1 MPLTHVLAPI
11 RIGSV
16 DIRNRVVSTAHVT
29 RLALQSFDDLI
40 EYHVRRAEG
49 GVGLT
54 ILELLAVHRSAPYAL
69 NAFNPEHV
77 QGCQRMMQRLKPLG
91 MKVFQQLWH
100 GGHHVMPLDG
110 SPPWSASDQ
119 PSPVLGIV
127 PLAMTH
133 SMIDEIVTAF
143 ADAARRCEEW
153 GLDGIELHA
162 AHGYLPQQFL
172 SPNTNKRD
180 DHYGGSL
187 ENRARFTLEILAA
200 IRDSVSSK
208 MAVCLRIGPDDTF
221 GGAGVGDNLR
231 LLELAQAR
239 SLIDMVSISLG
250 NKQAYHKMMG
260 GMHEPVG
267 YELPT
272 SIAIGK
278 HAKVPTLVIGRV
290 RTLEE
295 ADTIVR
301 QGDGDLV
308 GMTRA
313 HIADPDIVHKTLKGH
328 PEQVRPCIG
337 CNQGCVGGG
346 KSINPRIGCTVN
358 AGAGWERTYGDHA
371 LKPAAVVKRV
381 LVVGGGPA
389 GMEAARVSV
398 LRGHQVTLA
407 QAESVLGGSVLIAAK
422 APTRSSLRDIT
433 MWMEQEIYRLG
444 VKVLLSTYIEAEE
457 ATAERFDEVILA
469 TGSTPRMDG
478 IQVSNPGEP
487 ILGMQQA
494 HVFSSHDVLLDDRL
508 TSGARTALVIDESGH
523 YEAVAVTE
531 ALQLRGI
538 SVTFVTSYIS
548 FAPKMD
554 SALMN
559 EPALQRIAR
568 RGNFMFHARTRV
580 ISIEKGFSTIGPT
593 YLNAQECQMIPSDIV
608 VFISPNRPNRDLYQV
623 LTSRGMRV
631 QVVGDANSP
640 RNLLNAIREGHLA
653 GANL

>member
-1 MPLTHVLAPI
+1 
-11 RIGSV
+11 
-16 DIRNRVVSTAHVT
+16 
-29 RLALQSFDDLI
+29 
-40 EYHVRRAEG
+40 
-49 GVGLT
+49 
-54 ILELLAVHRSAPYAL
+54 
-69 NAFNPEHV
+69 
-77 QGCQRMMQRLKPLG
+77 
-91 MKVFQQLWH
+91 
-100 GGHHVMPLDG
+100 
-110 SPPWSASDQ
+110 
-119 PSPVLGIV
+119 
-127 PLAMTH
+127 
-133 SMIDEIVTAF
+133 
-143 ADAARRCEEW
+143 
-153 GLDGIELHA
+153 
-162 AHGYLPQQFL
+162 
-172 SPNTNKRD
+172 
-180 DHYGGSL
+180 
-187 ENRARFTLEILAA
+187 
-200 IRDSVSSK
+200 
-208 MAVCLRIGPDDTF
+208 
-221 GGAGVGDNLR
+221 
-231 LLELAQAR
+231 
-239 SLIDMVSISLG
+239 
-250 NKQAYHKMMG
+250 
-260 GMHEPVG
+260 
-267 YELPT
+267 
-272 SIAIGK
+272 
-278 HAKVPTLVIGRV
+278 
-290 RTLEE
+290 
-295 ADTIVR
+295 
-301 QGDGDLV
+301 
-308 GMTRA
+308 
-313 HIADPDIVHKTLKGH
+313 
-328 PEQVRPCIG
+328 
-337 CNQGCVGGG
+337 
-346 KSINPRIGCTVN
+346 
-358 AGAGWERTYGDHA
+358 
-371 LKPAAVVKRV
+371 
-381 LVVGGGPA
+381 
-389 GMEAARVSV
+389 
-398 LRGHQVTLA
+398 
-407 QAESVLGGSVLIAAK
+407 
-422 APTRSSLRDIT
+422 